1 MNKQTEC
8 KKTAPEN
15 WHRADIVAALHKAGW
30 SLRKLAIHHDYS
42 SPTTL
47 AHALDRPWPKGER
60 LIAAAI
66 GIDPAAI
73 WPSRYAQNY
82 TQPKAKDSTLQGVI
96 NPRSK
101 QCKSQ
106 AA

>member
-1 MNKQTEC
+1 MTKQSAP
-8 KKTAPEN
+8 KKASHED
-15 WHRADIVAALHKAGW
+15 WHRADIVAALRKSGW
-30 SLRKLAIHHDYS
+30 SLRKLATHHGYA

-47 AHALDRPWPKGER
+47 TTALDRPWPKGER

-66 GIDPAAI
+66 GIEPADI
-73 WPSRYAQNY
+73 WPTRYAQNY
-82 TQPKAKDSTLQGVI
+82 ARPKAKDSTLQGVI